1 MRWAWAEVNLD
12 AIAHNVRLIREVVAP
27 SAVWAVVKADAYG
40 HGAVPVARAALSAG
54 AEGLCVALVSEG
66 VELRA
71 AGLTTPILILSQ
83 SPSEEFDLVVSHQL
97 TPTVYCRE
105 SIEALAQAAA
115 RAGQADYPV
124 HLKIDTGMHRVGAAP
139 EHAVEL
145 ADAIAAHPQL
155 ELQGVFTHLAMADQ
169 PDAASNGRQI
179 ALFNEVVDALVVAGH
194 EPPLVHLAN
203 SAGALGIAESR
214 RGLVRLGIAMYGAE
228 PGPGVA
234 ALCAELRPALS
245 LRAKVS
251 FVKKVAAGEG
261 ISYGLRHVF
270 TDPTNVATVP
280 LGYADGVPRRLFDVG
295 GEVLIGGVRRR
306 IVGVVTMDQL
316 MVDCGNDTVSVGDE
330 VVLIGRQTRGAMTD
344 EIRAEEWA
352 ARLGTIAYEILC
364 GISQRIERHYP

>member
-1 MRWAWAEVNLD
+1 MRWAWAEVNLE
-12 AIAHNVRLIREVVAP
+12 AVAHNVRLIRDVVAP
-27 SAVWAVVKADAYG
+27 SVVWAVVKADAYG

-71 AGLTTPILILSQ
+71 AGLTAPILILSQ
-83 SPSEEFDLVVSHQL
+83 SPSEEFDLVVAHQL

-139 EHAVEL
+139 EHGVEL

-155 ELQGVFTHLAMADQ
+155 ELQGVFTHLALADQ
-169 PDAASNGRQI
+169 PDSASNGRQL
-179 ALFNEVVDALVVAGH
+179 ALFNDVVDALIAAGH
-194 EPPLVHLAN
+194 EPTLVHVAN
-203 SAGALGIAESR
+203 SAGALGIAASR

-234 ALCAELRPALS
+234 ALCTELRPALS

-251 FVKKVAAGEG
+251 FVKTVAAGEG

-270 TDPTNVATVP
+270 ADATTVATVP

-316 MVDCGNDTVSVGDE
+316 MVDCGNDMVSVGDE
-330 VVLIGRQTRGAMTD
+330 VVLIGRQTHEALTD

-352 ARLGTIAYEILC
+352 VRLGTIAYEILC
-364 GISQRIERHYP
+364 GISRRIERHYP

>member
-12 AIAHNVRLIREVVAP
+12 SVAHNVRLIREVVAP

-40 HGAVPVARAALSAG
+40 HGAVPVARAALGAG

-71 AGLTTPILILSQ
+71 AGLTAPILILSQ
-83 SPSEEFDLVVSHQL
+83 SPVEELDLVVSHQL
-97 TPTVYCRE
+97 TPTVYCLE
-105 SIEALAQAAA
+105 SIEALAQAAT
-115 RAGQADYPV
+115 RAGQAEYPV
-124 HLKIDTGMHRVGAAP
+124 HLKVDTGMHRVGAAP

-145 ADAIAAHPQL
+145 ANAIAAHPQL
-155 ELQGVFTHLAMADQ
+155 ELQGVFTHLAVADE
-169 PDAASNGRQI
+169 PDAPSNSRQL
-179 ALFNEVVDALVVAGH
+179 ALFDSVVDKLVASGH
-194 EPPLVHLAN
+194 EPALIHVAN
-203 SAGALGIAESR
+203 SAGALGIAESH

-234 ALCAELRPALS
+234 ALCADLRPALS

-251 FVKKVAAGEG
+251 FVKRVAAGEG

-270 TDPTNVATVP
+270 ADATTVATVP

-295 GEVLIGGVRRR
+295 GEVLIGGVRRP

-316 MVDCGNDTVSVGDE
+316 MVDCGNDVVSVGDE
-330 VVLIGRQTRGAMTD
+330 VVLIGSQTHGSRAD

>member
-1 MRWAWAEVNLD
+1 MNLD
-12 AIAHNVRLIREVVAP
+12 SVAHNVRLIREVVAP

-40 HGAVPVARAALSAG
+40 HGAVPVARAALGAG

-71 AGLTTPILILSQ
+71 AGLTAPILILSQ
-83 SPSEEFDLVVSHQL
+83 SPVEELDLVVSHQL
-97 TPTVYCRE
+97 TPTVYCLE
-105 SIEALAQAAA
+105 SIEALAQAAT
-115 RAGQADYPV
+115 RAGQAEYPV
-124 HLKIDTGMHRVGAAP
+124 HLKVDTGMHRVGAAP

-145 ADAIAAHPQL
+145 ANAIAAHPQL
-155 ELQGVFTHLAMADQ
+155 ELQGVFTHLAVADE
-169 PDAASNGRQI
+169 PDAPSNSRQL
-179 ALFNEVVDALVVAGH
+179 ALFDSVVDKLVASGH
-194 EPPLVHLAN
+194 EPALIHVAN
-203 SAGALGIAESR
+203 SAGALGIAESH

-234 ALCAELRPALS
+234 ALCADLRPALS

-251 FVKKVAAGEG
+251 FVKRVAAGEG

-270 TDPTNVATVP
+270 ADATTVATVP

-295 GEVLIGGVRRR
+295 GEVLIGGVRRP

-316 MVDCGNDTVSVGDE
+316 MVDCGNDVVSVGDE
-330 VVLIGRQTRGAMTD
+330 VVLIGSQTHGSRAD

>member
-12 AIAHNVRLIREVVAP
+12 AIAHNVRLIRDVVAP

-54 AEGLCVALVSEG
+54 VEGLCVALVSEG

-71 AGLTTPILILSQ
+71 AGLTAPILILSQ

-97 TPTVYCRE
+97 TPTVYCLE
-105 SIEALAQAAA
+105 SIEALAQAAD

-169 PDAASNGRQI
+169 PDAASNDRQI

-194 EPPLVHLAN
+194 EPPLVHVAN

-214 RGLVRLGIAMYGAE
+214 RGLVRVGIAMYGAE

-234 ALCAELRPALS
+234 ALCTELRPALS

-251 FVKKVAAGEG
+251 FVKTVAAGEG
-261 ISYGLRHVF
+261 ISYGFRHVF
-270 TDPTNVATVP
+270 ADATTVATVP

-316 MVDCGNDTVSVGDE
+316 MVDCGNDMVSVGDE
-330 VVLIGRQTRGAMTD
+330 VVLIGRQTHEALTD

-352 ARLGTIAYEILC
+352 VRLGTIAYEILC